1 MLGFAMHLSNRKAVI
16 IGVLSLSLPLRVW
29 ADDRSTKVSF
39 TAADGYWIYADY
51 YPRAQEYRN
60 GAEDA
65 PIVVLIH
72 DFGADRNSWLPLI
85 EPLRHIG
92 AAVLALDL
100 RGHGESAT
108 EDTRE
113 RAQRADPGLYREM
126 QSDLR
131 GAYDWLASQ
140 GNVDRARFSI
150 IAAGSGAAVALQ
162 YAAKDRSVDVVVCL
176 TPPWDQLTFDPVA
189 DMRQVRGRNILL
201 VAGPAEEEICKSL
214 AGHTKGA
221 EVRTSQAPGRGCELL
236 AADSQLCSAIA
247 KFAQDRMGSRSKAV
261 VCGSIESY
269 IYHTLDSAWVAK
281 INPTNLRYYSSPDEA
296 EARGLRRA
304 RSMAPDERSSRH
316 RPPRKP

>member
-1 MLGFAMHLSNRKAVI
+1 MLV
-16 IGVLSLSLPLRVW
+16 
-29 ADDRSTKVSF
+29 
-39 TAADGYWIYADY
+39 
-51 YPRAQEYRN
+51 
-60 GAEDA
+60 
-65 PIVVLIH
+65 H
-72 DFGADRNSWLPLI
+72 DFGSDRRAWLPLI

-92 AAVLALDL
+92 AAVLAPYV

-113 RAQRADPGLYREM
+113 RPQRADPGLYREM

-201 VAGPAEEEICKSL
+201 VAGPAGEETCKSL

-236 AADSQLCSAIA
+236 AADPQLCSSIA

-261 VCGSIESY
+261 VCGSIESH
-269 IYHTLDSAWVAK
+269 IYHALDSAWVAK
-281 INPTNLRYYSSPDEA
+281 INPTNLRTIP
-296 EARGLRRA
+296 RRMKLRHAPAPR
-304 RSMAPDERSSRH
+304 RSMAPDDAVAASPTPQAVALNCRRRSAEGGKLSLLTGPPIGLEVSSCRRWRRTVRAQRLAQVSRLGGSFLRLCSGWRFGLDERGNQ
-316 RPPRKP
+316 